1 MEKKL
6 DFYIVFMILGSKFV
20 SVSIIYIDTCMLGC
34 PVDIILTINTN
45 DDIAE
50 HIIEIHKMQIACT
63 SLA

>member
-20 SVSIIYIDTCMLGC
+20 SGSIIYIDMLGC
-34 PVDIILTINTN
+34 PVDIIILTINTN